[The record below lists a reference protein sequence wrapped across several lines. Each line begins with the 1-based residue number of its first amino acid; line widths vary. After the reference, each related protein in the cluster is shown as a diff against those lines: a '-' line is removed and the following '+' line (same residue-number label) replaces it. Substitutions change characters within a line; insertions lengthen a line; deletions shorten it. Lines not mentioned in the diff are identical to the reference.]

1 MVNPVRIAMRATKT
15 VTTRPIPITA
25 SRLTCQRVR
34 TLRTLYEMGNAIAYT
49 CLSISVM
56 RAR

>member
-25 SRLTCQRVR
+25 SRLTCQRVLTFR
-34 TLRTLYEMGNAIAYT
+34 TL
-49 CLSISVM
+49 
-56 RAR
+56 